1 MSLLDSLS
9 PADAALL
16 TESRRAVLAT
26 VRPDGRPRLVP
37 ITFTVDAGA
46 DVVYSPLDEKRKSV
60 ENPRALARVRDIAT
74 RPDVSLLVDRWSED
88 WARLAWLRL
97 DGRASLLEPAD
108 GDGEHRAAVQGLR
121 RRYAQYAEQQLDDRP
136 VLRLAIFAVR
146 SWVAT

>member
-16 TESRRAVLAT
+16 ADSRRAVLAT

-37 ITFTVDAGA
+37 ITFTVDAAA

-60 ENPRALARVRDIAT
+60 ENPRALARVRDIAA

-97 DGRASLLEPAD
+97 DGRASLLEPAA

-146 SWVAT
+146 SWAAR